1 MNNEPELL
9 IRIDKACHDTCCCG
23 NCGLRVRRVR
33 GGLKMTLTGDAAVLV
48 IVGLA
53 IGFLWLN
60 ATLARL
66 EAWVDDNA

>member
-1 MNNEPELL
+1 
-9 IRIDKACHDTCCCG
+9 
-23 NCGLRVRRVR
+23 
-33 GGLKMTLTGDAAVLV
+33 MTLTGDAAVLV